1 MKIMDL
7 IQEYGDKQASLT
19 RLRESETLQG
29 IPHSLLHFLDA
40 IAKSENANNTWLA
53 QKLRM
58 TKGAVSKNVKKLLQM
73 GLIEEYQQQGN
84 IQKIFYR
91 LSEQG
96 KKVQRE
102 HARIHQ
108 EWLDKDS
115 EFLASFPS
123 DQTEIIENFFCLY
136 IGHIDRLI
144 REKEERTEK

>member
-1 MKIMDL
+1 MEL

-40 IAKSENANNTWLA
+40 IAKSENANNTWLT

-84 IQKIFYR
+84 IQKIYYR

-108 EWLDKDS
+108 EWLEEDS
-115 EFLASFPS
+115 EFLDTFSS
-123 DQTEIIENFFCLY
+123 DQIKILEYFFRSY
-136 IGHIDRLI
+136 ISHIDQLI
-144 REKEERTEK
+144 SKKENER